1 MRPEITQLPGEN
13 NGGACRNIGHRIRG
27 DKRIAVDTLLAEQR
41 RIGSS
46 FAFLQMMSLFA
57 RDLLALPP
65 QEAGLFSFTT
75 LDRVTREASGG
86 TLTPIPSACSSEVI
100 FFNSSIYLR
109 GDLYHFAKMSGKR
122 APSSSLN
129 CAGVPLHSCCSC
141 IRMFSGWRST
151 GGSANSHPTLS
162 PVCCPC

>member
-27 DKRIAVDTLLAEQR
+27 EKRIAVDTHLAEQR

-65 QEAGLFSFTT
+65 QEAGLLSFTT
-75 LDRVTREASGG
+75 LVSVPVEASAGA
-86 TLTPIPSACSSEVI
+86 LTPIPSACSADV
-100 FFNSSIYLR
+100 
-109 GDLYHFAKMSGKR
+109 
-122 APSSSLN
+122 
-129 CAGVPLHSCCSC
+129 V
-141 IRMFSGWRST
+141 
-151 GGSANSHPTLS
+151 
-162 PVCCPC
+162 